1 MDTKIQCALGG
12 AYSGI
17 GAISLFVKDQAKE
30 IIDESIQ
37 DAVDNANEKC
47 QA

>member
-1 MDTKIQCALGG
+1 MLVE

-30 IIDESIQ
+30 IIGIESIQ
-37 DAVDNANEKC
+37 DAVDNANEN
-47 QA
+47 ANA